1 MTHIKPTLQTLTD
14 SQIEQVHYQAL
25 AILGRVGVRVDSE
38 RARKLFAK
46 AGAKLEDDH
55 TVKLSPQIVA
65 AAIESAPSRV
75 DIYDRNGKSI
85 IHLDG
90 EDQQQPYFGI
100 GVTNLHYQEP
110 QTDEIVPFTRA
121 HMAAAVRLGHTLN
134 AFDLV
139 STIGIINDVP
149 PEVADFYETL
159 EMVANTT
166 KPLMLLVSEES
177 NFPHVLDMLTDLHG
191 DLPPKPFV
199 VPYFNPITPLIINTA
214 TVDKMFATIER
225 GLPFIYSSYGMAG
238 ATTPVT
244 AGGTLALLTAEL
256 LAGLVLSQLIQPGT
270 PIILGM
276 LPAYFDMRQMLSFY
290 APQTFLLNLACAEM
304 LAHYGLP
311 HAGTSGSGNGW
322 ETDLVTAGEQWLNH
336 LTAFTGKV
344 GLVPFVGGNFDSLV
358 FSPLTVAYVAEVI
371 AAARSFSEGFALDV
385 DIDEIEAVGPGGNFL
400 TSESTLAHYRQ
411 MYRSAVFERLSLEA
425 WREKGQPKALEQL
438 RAHTLELMRNPKI
451 PIDHD
456 ALIEKGEAFI
466 QQFVQ
471 KNPCT

>member
-1 MTHIKPTLQTLTD
+1 MTHIKPTLRTLTA
-14 SQIEQVHYQAL
+14 SQIEQVHTQAL
-25 AILGRVGVRVDSE
+25 DILGRVGVRVDSE
-38 RARKLFAK
+38 RARNFFAQ
-46 AGAKLEDDH
+46 AGANIDDK
-55 TVKLSPQIVA
+55 TVKLSPQIVE
-65 AAIESAPSRV
+65 AAIASAPAQIE
-75 DIYDRNGKSI
+75 IYDRSGEI
-85 IHLDG
+85 RIHLDG
-90 EDQQQPYFGI
+90 ANQTQPYFGI

-110 QTDEIVPFTRA
+110 GTDEIVPFTRA
-121 HMAAAVRLGHTLN
+121 HMAAATRLGNTLN
-134 AFDLV
+134 AFDLI
-139 STIGIINDVP
+139 STMGIISDVA

-177 NFPHVLDMLTDLHG
+177 NFPHVLDMLADLHG
-191 DLPPKPFV
+191 DLRPKPFV
-199 VPYFNPITPLIINTA
+199 MPYFNPITPLVINTA
-214 TVDKMFATIER
+214 TADKMFSTIER

-256 LAGLVLSQLIQPGT
+256 LAGLVLSQLIQPGA

-311 HAGTSGSGNGW
+311 HVGTSGSGNGW

-358 FSPLTVAYVAEVI
+358 FSPLTVAYAADVI
-371 AAARSFSEGFALDV
+371 SAAREFSSGFELDV
-385 DIDEIEAVGPGGNFL
+385 DIAEIETIGPGGNFL
-400 TSESTLAHYRQ
+400 ASDSTLAHYKQ
-411 MYRSAVFERLSLEA
+411 MYSSPVFKRLSLDA

-438 RAHTLELMRNPKI
+438 RTHTLELMRNPKI
-451 PIDHD
+451 PADHD
-456 ALIEKGEAFI
+456 ALIEKGETFI
-466 QQFVQ
+466 QQFSQ
-471 KNPCT
+471 KHPNA

>member
-1 MTHIKPTLQTLTD
+1 MTYIRPTLQALTD
-14 SQIEQVHYQAL
+14 SQIEQVHAQAL

-38 RARKLFAK
+38 RARVLFEQ
-46 AGAKLEDDH
+46 AGAKIDAE
-55 TVKLSPQIVA
+55 TVKLSPQIIA
-65 AAIESAPSRV
+65 AAIEAAPARV
-75 DIYDRNGKSI
+75 QIYDRKGEPAI
-85 IHLDG
+85 RLDG
-90 EDQQQPYFGI
+90 ENQQRPYFGI
-100 GVTNLHYQEP
+100 GVTNLNYQDPE
-110 QTDEIVPFTRA
+110 TDEIVPFRRA
-121 HMAAAVRLGHTLN
+121 HMAAATRLGHTLD

-139 STIGIINDVP
+139 STMGIISDVP

-159 EMVANTT
+159 EMVVNTT
-166 KPLMLLVSEES
+166 KPLVLLISEEC
-177 NFPHVLDMLTDLHG
+177 NFPPVLDLLADLHG
-191 DLPPKPFV
+191 DLSARPFV
-199 VPYFNPITPLIINTA
+199 VPYFNPITPLVINTA

-256 LAGLVLSQLIQPGT
+256 LAGLVLSQLIRPGT
-270 PIILGM
+270 PVILGM

-358 FSPLTVAYVAEVI
+358 FSPLSAAYAADVI
-371 AAARSFSEGFALDV
+371 ATARSFSNGFALDV
-385 DIDEIEAVGPGGNFL
+385 DIAEIGAVGPGGNFL
-400 TSESTLAHYRQ
+400 TSDSTLAHYRQ
-411 MYRSAVFERLSLEA
+411 MYRSAVFERLSLDA
-425 WREKGQPKALEQL
+425 WQEKGEPKVLEQL
-438 RAHTLELMRNPKI
+438 RTHTLQLLHNPKI
-451 PIDHD
+451 PADHD
-456 ALIEKGEAFI
+456 MLIKKGEAFI
-466 QQFVQ
+466 RQYLE
-471 KNPCT
+471 KHPWS